1 MVDLYFKV
9 IQEIGS
15 SQEALDK
22 IQTQSMSVPTFC
34 DLSKPSKSEAIE
46 LF

>member
-34 DLSKPSKSEAIE
+34 DLSKATSQK
-46 LF
+46 L